1 MRGLRRAY
9 NGAHAVGGEWDTQDE
24 PLKITEISDS
34 GRFQV
39 SEPVVVEVPVEVEV
53 EVEEAAVASPTP
65 RPLPEALPDTE
76 TPVAGPCCEVE
87 GMDDSQQARRDVV
100 TAMRDVIDFALE
112 TYGLTHIGHITIH
125 ISHSASGLST
135 RYEETFG
142 EELEELPSEC
152 SFQEGEHMFFG
163 PSCRSDRLALAW
175 EWFVR
180 AVGGVDVDPVWVGHG
195 AFDYFASHYAE
206 GEVPE
211 ITEDRFRRAL
221 FYERG
226 RDIRLD
232 RASGDLMT
240 IVMLYTIGE
249 HGEFAD
255 WLRFYSSTAA
265 GLDVETAFE
274 GVFETPLPEF
284 YERFEEWA
292 DQQKLIL
299 TSIAFRSCREA
310 SEHIR
315 LRTGSVG
322 SGQGFPDYRVP
333 LELDE
338 DDDGIVCEGF
348 TVPTDDQ

>member
-1 MRGLRRAY
+1 M
-9 NGAHAVGGEWDTQDE
+9 T
-24 PLKITEISDS
+24 
-34 GRFQV
+34 
-39 SEPVVVEVPVEVEV
+39 VEVPVEVEV
-53 EVEEAAVASPTP
+53 EVEEVAVGTPTP
-65 RPLPEALPDTE
+65 RPLPQALPDTE
-76 TPVAGPCCEVE
+76 TPVAGPCCEVA
-87 GMDDSQQARRDVV
+87 GMDDSSQARRDVV
-100 TAMRDVIDFALE
+100 LAMRQVIDFALE
-112 TYGLTHIGHITIH
+112 TYGLTHIGPITIH
-125 ISHSASGLST
+125 ISHSASGLFT

-163 PSCRSDRLALAW
+163 PQCRSDRLALAW

-180 AVGGVDVDPVWVGHG
+180 AVGGGEVSPVWVGHG

-240 IVMLYTIGE
+240 IVMLYTIEE
-249 HGEFAD
+249 HGDFAD
-255 WLRFYSSTAA
+255 WLRFYGSTAA
-265 GLDVETAFE
+265 GLDVNTSFE
-274 GVFETPLPEF
+274 GVFEVPLAEF
-284 YERFEEWA
+284 YETFEEWT

-322 SGQGFPDYRVP
+322 TGQGFPDYRVP

-348 TVPTDDQ
+348 TPVTDE

>member
-1 MRGLRRAY
+1 MKNTIIAALIAVIAIG
-9 NGAHAVGGEWDTQDE
+9 GALSAFAANRTVETTVPLIFLSTRPVDGEWDTQDE
-24 PLKITEISDS
+24 PLEIDEISTS
-34 GRFQV
+34 GRFQL
-39 SEPVVVEVPVEVEV
+39 SEPVLVEVPVEVEV

-65 RPLPEALPDTE
+65 RPLPE
-76 TPVAGPCCEVE
+76 
-87 GMDDSQQARRDVV
+87 
-100 TAMRDVIDFALE
+100 
-112 TYGLTHIGHITIH
+112 
-125 ISHSASGLST
+125 
-135 RYEETFG
+135 
-142 EELEELPSEC
+142 ELPSEC

-163 PSCRSDRLALAW
+163 PQCRSDRLALAW

-180 AVGGVDVDPVWVGHG
+180 AVGGGEVSPVWVGHG

-211 ITEDRFRRAL
+211 ITEDRFYRAL

-232 RASGDLMT
+232 RASDDMMT
-240 IVMLYTIGE
+240 IVMLYTVRE

-255 WLRFYSSTAA
+255 WLRFYGSTAA

-274 GVFETPLPEF
+274 GVFEVPLAEF
-284 YERFEEWA
+284 YETFEEWA

-299 TSIAFRSCREA
+299 TSIAFRSCSEA

-315 LRTGSVG
+315 LRSGSVG

-348 TVPTDDQ
+348 SVPTDDQ

>member
-1 MRGLRRAY
+1 M
-9 NGAHAVGGEWDTQDE
+9 
-24 PLKITEISDS
+24 
-34 GRFQV
+34 
-39 SEPVVVEVPVEVEV
+39 
-53 EVEEAAVASPTP
+53 
-65 RPLPEALPDTE
+65 
-76 TPVAGPCCEVE
+76 
-87 GMDDSQQARRDVV
+87 
-100 TAMRDVIDFALE
+100 IDFALE
-112 TYGLTHIGHITIH
+112 TYGLTHIGPITIH
-125 ISHSASGLST
+125 ISHSASGLFT

-163 PSCRSDRLALAW
+163 PQCRSDRLALAW

-180 AVGGVDVDPVWVGHG
+180 AVGGGDVSPVWVGHG

-240 IVMLYTIGE
+240 IVMLYTIEE
-249 HGEFAD
+249 HGDFGD
-255 WLRFYSSTAA
+255 WLRFYGSTAA
-265 GLDVETAFE
+265 GLDVETSFE
-274 GVFETPLPEF
+274 GVFEVPLAEF
-284 YERFEEWA
+284 YETFEEWT

-315 LRTGSVG
+315 LRSGSVG
-322 SGQGFPDYRVP
+322 IGPGLPRLPRAAGAGRGRRRHRVRGLHAGHRRVGVEESDRLPLTCARVSFVRYEESRYRGAHRHHRHRGSAERLRRQPDGREDRRGRDAVLGEYGVLLGIREHRSSKGRRSGSR
-333 LELDE
+333 
-338 DDDGIVCEGF
+338 
-348 TVPTDDQ
+348 TTSAWS